1 MIKLVKGFLFL
12 MLIGQYACSSTSND
26 EIEGAIVSG
35 ELKKWHTVTLSFEG
49 PDLAENSI
57 DPSPFLDYRL
67 LLTFTNGEEKF
78 VVPGYFAA
86 DGNAAESH
94 AANGNIWRVHF
105 SPNKT
110 GLWNYTASFRR
121 ATNISLSNEFNAGKA
136 ELQIN
141 GQTGSFLVEE
151 SNKSGVDFRSKG
163 RLRYT
168 GEHYLKFE
176 ETGKYFVKG
185 GIDSPENMLAY
196 DDFDDTY
203 DHGGQVTNYLHTYSP
218 HIKDWITG
226 DPTWDGGKG
235 KGLIGAVNYLS
246 DIGLNAVYFLL
257 QNVDGDGD
265 DTWPWTTHEKT
276 TEYDCSKLD
285 QWEIVFEHMQKKGL
299 MIQMVH
305 QERENDH
312 YLDNGNL
319 GMLRKLYYRELIARF
334 GHHLA
339 LVWNLGEETTN
350 TEAQIAEYASY
361 IRSVDPYN
369 HPIVIH
375 TWATDSERS
384 RVYNS
389 LLGNPSFEGQS
400 LQLNRQG
407 DLQVHDIIIDWI
419 DRSRNS
425 NRKWIVNYDEIH
437 PFNTGLKPDSENPG
451 HDNRRIYDLWAAY
464 MAGAAGV
471 EWYCGSE
478 ANLQSDIAGVSNR
491 DRTLED
497 FTTREDMWVQTK
509 IAREFFENN
518 IPLDEVSH
526 SDHLVSKGLCLAK
539 PGEFYTIYL
548 TEGGS
553 TVLDLGSSNS
563 TFSVKWFDPRKGGEL
578 QNGNITSITGTGKKS
593 IGYPPYEKDKD
604 WAVLVSAESTG
615 IQVVNCM
622 ATPNMNLP
630 LNQPVNIAFYEN
642 VTDLE
647 PGRIVGVTLD
657 LSDLG
662 GGRKIAMIKSGNF
675 YRYEHVVTEA
685 DEGKHNVTLTATDN
699 DGNVISSMIP
709 VFFEKESVPK
719 YSVAVLNASGTKNHE
734 FGEDV
739 QIEAKPIRKGEK
751 FEKWIGDVSF
761 LNDSTVLSPNFKMPA
776 RNLIFTAI
784 YEPINQSEP
793 KEYFEETDGMI
804 IIEAEDYHSKFA
816 RVPTGGT
823 QKSNHNWSFEKNM
836 DGYSGKGYMT
846 NLPDEQCESCSGHN
860 SPKNGSGAE
869 MVYQVKINTDGVYKI
884 WLLGKSLGGESNGV
898 HIQVDNKFVMN
909 SAGTNM
915 SGFRPHKKWVWEH
928 GHKSN
933 VAEPKMYL
941 SKGFHTI
948 HVFGRDD
955 GFSLDKIVFGINQ
968 DGVPANHIQN
978 KKVKLDID

>member
-1 MIKLVKGFLFL
+1 MTRFAIGFIFL
-12 MLIGQYACSSTSND
+12 MLIAQYGYSSTSND
-26 EIEGAIVSG
+26 EIKGVSISG

-94 AANGNIWRVHF
+94 ASSGNIWRVHF

-110 GLWNYTASFRR
+110 GLWNYTASFRSG
-121 ATNISLSNEFNAGKA
+121 TNISVSKEFNEGKG
-136 ELQIN
+136 ELPIN
-141 GQTGSFLVEE
+141 DKAGSFFIEE
-151 SNKSGVDFRSKG
+151 SKKSGDDFRSKG
-163 RLRYT
+163 RLSYV

-196 DDFDDTY
+196 DDFDGTY

-218 HIKDWITG
+218 HIKDWKTG

-246 DIGLNAVYFLL
+246 DIGLNAVYFLV
-257 QNVDGDGD
+257 QNVNGDGD

-285 QWEIVFEHMQKKGL
+285 QWEIVFEYMQKKGL

-319 GMLRKLYYRELIARF
+319 GIQRKLYYRELIARF
-334 GHHLA
+334 SHHPA

-350 TEAQIAEYASY
+350 TKSQIAEFASY
-361 IRSVDPYN
+361 IRSIDPYD

-375 TWATDSERS
+375 TWPAKSERN
-384 RVYNS
+384 RVYQP
-389 LLGNPSFEGQS
+389 LLGKSYFEGTSFQIHS
-400 LQLNRQG
+400 QG
-407 DLQVHDIIIDWI
+407 DLQAHDILVEWI
-419 DRSRNS
+419 DKSKS
-425 NRKWIVNYDEIH
+425 TKRKWYVNFDEINPH
-437 PFNTGLKPDSENPG
+437 TTGLRPDVENPN
-451 HDNRRIYDLWAAY
+451 HDDRRIYDLWASY

-478 ANLQSDIAGVSNR
+478 SNLPMDIAGISNR
-491 DRTLED
+491 DRTLEN
-497 FTTREDMWVQTK
+497 FKTREDMWVQTR

-518 IPLDEVSH
+518 ILLNEVGH
-526 SDHLVSKGLCLAK
+526 SDHLVSNGLCLAK
-539 PGEFYTIYL
+539 PGEIYTVYL
-548 TEGGS
+548 PEGGS
-553 TVLDLGSSNS
+553 SELDLGISNS
-563 TFSVKWFDPRKGGEL
+563 TFSVKWFDPRKGGKL
-578 QNGNITSITGTGKKS
+578 QYGNVISITGPGKKNL
-593 IGYPPYEKDKD
+593 GDPPYGKEKDWSILISGKP
-604 WAVLVSAESTG
+604 TG
-615 IQVVNCM
+615 IQVRNFNTN
-622 ATPNMNLP
+622 ANLNLP
-630 LNQPVNIAFYEN
+630 LNQPIDIFFYAK
-642 VTDLE
+642 VTDIE
-647 PGRIVGVTLD
+647 PGKIINVTLD
-657 LSDLG
+657 LSELG
-662 GGRKIAMIKSGNF
+662 EDNQIKMTKSGE
-675 YRYEHVVTEA
+675 YYVYEHTVTLFE
-685 DEGKHNVTLTATDN
+685 EGKRNIILTATDN
-699 DGNVISSMIP
+699 DGNVVSSFAPIFVKKTTP
-709 VFFEKESVPK
+709 TSYRVNVINGYGNKTFDP
-719 YSVAVLNASGTKNHE
+719 
-734 FGEDV
+734 GEIV
-739 QIEAKPIRKGEK
+739 QIEARPMHRGKK
-751 FEKWIGDVSF
+751 FKKWIGDVSY
-761 LNDSTVLSPNFKMPA
+761 LNDSTVLSPSFNMPA
-776 RNLIFTAI
+776 KDLILTAV
-784 YEPINQSEP
+784 YEPLSQSDPE
-793 KEYFEETDGMI
+793 EYYEEMNGQLI
-804 IIEAEDYHSKFA
+804 LEAEDYHSKIS
-816 RVPTGGT
+816 RIPTGGT
-823 QKSNHNWSFEKNM
+823 QKLNHNWSFEKNM

-869 MVYQVKINTDGVYKI
+869 MVYQVKINTEGVYKI

-898 HIQVDNKFVMN
+898 HIQIDNKFVMN

-915 SGFRPHKKWVWEH
+915 SGFRPHNKWIWEH
-928 GHKSN
+928 GNKIN
-933 VAEPKMYL
+933 VPEPKMYL

-968 DGVPANHIQN
+968 DVAPDDTVQRQ
-978 KKVKLDID
+978 KVK

>member
-1 MIKLVKGFLFL
+1 MIKLVRRFLFL
-12 MLIGQYACSSTSND
+12 MLIGQYAHSSASNN
-26 EIEGAIVSG
+26 EIKGVSIGG

-67 LLTFTNGEEKF
+67 LLTFTNGVDKF

-94 AANGNIWRVHF
+94 ATNGNIWRVHF

-121 ATNISLSNEFNAGKA
+121 GVNISVSNEFNAGKA

-141 GQTGSFLVEE
+141 GLKGSFFVED

-163 RLRYT
+163 RLSYV

-185 GIDSPENMLAY
+185 GINSPENMLAY

-218 HIKDWITG
+218 HVKHWKTG

-319 GMLRKLYYRELIARF
+319 GIQRKLYYRELIARF
-334 GHHLA
+334 GHHPA

-350 TEAQIAEYASY
+350 TKSQIAEFAAY
-361 IRSVDPYN
+361 IRSVDSYN

-375 TWATDSERS
+375 TWPAKSEHD

-389 LLGNPSFEGQS
+389 LLGNPYFEGPSFQI
-400 LQLNRQG
+400 NGQG
-407 DLQVHDIIIDWI
+407 DLQAHDLLVEWI
-419 DRSRNS
+419 DKSKTA
-425 NRKWIVNYDEIH
+425 NRKWIVNFDEINPH
-437 PFNTGLKPDSENPG
+437 TTGLKPDSENPG
-451 HDNRRIYDLWAAY
+451 HDDRRVYDLWAGY

-478 ANLQSDIAGVSNR
+478 SNLPDDIAGVSNR
-491 DRTLED
+491 DRTLEN
-497 FTTREDMWVQTK
+497 FTTREDMWVQTR

-518 IPLDEVSH
+518 IPLSEVSH

-539 PGEFYTIYL
+539 PGEIYTVYL

-553 TVLDLGSSNS
+553 TELDLGSSNS
-563 TFSVKWFDPRKGGEL
+563 TFSVKWFDPRKGGKL
-578 QNGNITSITGTGKKS
+578 QNGTVTSITGPGQKS
-593 IGYPPYEKDKD
+593 LGNPPFEKDKD
-604 WAVLVSAESTG
+604 WTILISGKPTG
-615 IQVVNCM
+615 IQIRNFTTV
-622 ATPNMNLP
+622 PSLSLP
-630 LNQPVNIAFYEN
+630 IGQSVDISFYAR
-642 VTDLE
+642 VTDVE
-647 PGRIVGVTLD
+647 PGEIISVILD
-657 LSDLG
+657 LRELG
-662 GGRKIAMIKSGNF
+662 ERNQIKMTKSGE
-675 YRYEHVVTEA
+675 YYIYKHTITLI
-685 DEGKHNVTLTATDN
+685 DEGKRNVALTATDS
-699 DGNVISSMIP
+699 DGNVVSSITPMFIEKISTPSYRVNVIG
-709 VFFEKESVPK
+709 
-719 YSVAVLNASGTKNHE
+719 ASGNKS
-734 FGEDV
+734 FDPGENV
-739 QIEAKPIRKGEK
+739 QIEAKPIHKGKK
-751 FEKWIGDVSF
+751 FKKWIGDVSF

-776 RNLIFTAI
+776 RHLNFTAI

-793 KEYFEETDGMI
+793 KEYFEETKGMVI
-804 IIEAEDYHSKFA
+804 LEAEDYHSKFA
-816 RVPTGGT
+816 LVPTNGT
-823 QKSNHNWSFEKNM
+823 QKLNHDWSFEKKM

-898 HIQVDNKFVMN
+898 HIQIDNKFVMN

-928 GHKSN
+928 GHKNN
-933 VAEPKMYL
+933 VPEPKMYL

-955 GFSLDKIVFGINQ
+955 GFSLDKIVLGIDQN
-968 DGVPANHIQN
+968 DVPDENDRRQ
-978 KKVKLDID
+978 KVK